1 MSSRR
6 VVLRLALAGLRFRAA
21 ASFASFVA
29 ILIGCG
35 LLIACAGL
43 FETAIVLQAP
53 PQRLASAPVVVG
65 GSAGFRLPDE
75 ESQVVPYAER
85 AGLTRDQI
93 GRIAAVPGVR
103 QAVPDVS
110 FPAVLLRDGMPQ
122 VSGSASVLSGHGWDS
137 AALGGYTLREG
148 AQPQAPGQV
157 VLDSAT
163 AGAAGIGPGA
173 RVGLAVDGQK
183 QDFVV
188 TGTAEPGRT
197 VRAPAFFFSADDV
210 QRFGTHPGSVGL
222 AGVFPADGVAAG
234 ELAARIADQV
244 PGVSVLTGDDR
255 GSAEFLGVS
264 AGQLP
269 LILLAAV
276 FGGMVLVV
284 MALVVSATISL
295 TVRQRQQELALLRAT
310 GATPKQVH
318 RMVVAETMAVGV
330 LAAVCGAFLGG
341 LAGNRIFGTSRSL
354 GIVPGELVFRQ
365 DVIAFAAGI
374 LATLAITYAAAW
386 FAALSAARARPVQ
399 ALAEAAIPS
408 ARVNP
413 LRRTGALV
421 FAAATVLLAGT
432 TMFMPAD
439 TASAIGG
446 PAVLTGAIAVALI
459 GPEIMAFVADR
470 YGPFIRRIAGREA
483 TLAVINSRAR
493 AVAFAAVLTP
503 ITLATAVA
511 LGNVYSETTVQ
522 RAQVS
527 AYAGQ
532 LRADAVISSDTGG
545 LSPEAFGRIRGT
557 PGVGTASPLVTSS
570 GWIEQPYDGNGSDP
584 LRLIGIAAEDQ
595 DGSVLATEV
604 TSGSLKNLTGDSV
617 ALPRNVAED
626 LGIRLGQKI
635 TMRLGDGAQAQVVVV
650 ALLDSPSSYASM
662 VLPAD
667 LLTAHTTTGLPAQVL
682 VRAAPGQDA
691 NALVSALTERMKN
704 WPGATVGD
712 DGALKRNFQAS
723 ADVEAM
729 INYLLAVL
737 AIAYAAIAAVNT
749 LAVAVLARR
758 REFGAQRLAGA
769 DRRQVRRMLFVEG
782 GIVAV
787 TGLLLGIVISLC
799 TVLPMAITTGEIIPS
814 GPVWVFLAVVL
825 AVFLIVWPVTAVS
838 ARLAMRRSPI
848 EAVTL
853 PGQ

>member
-6 VVLRLALAGLRFRAA
+6 VVLNLALSSLKFRAA
-21 ASFASFVA
+21 ASLASFVA

-43 FETAIVLQAP
+43 FETAIVLQAQ
-53 PQRLASAPVVVG
+53 PQRLASAPIVVG
-65 GSAGFRLPDE
+65 GSAGFKLPDE

-85 AGLTRDQI
+85 AGLPEAQVAK
-93 GRIAAVPGVR
+93 IAGVQGVQR
-103 QAVPDVS
+103 AVPDVS
-110 FPAVLLRDGMPQ
+110 FAAVLLPDGAPQ
-122 VSGSASVLSGHGWDS
+122 TSGSSVLSGHGWDS

-148 AQPQAPGQV
+148 GQPQAPGQV

-163 AGAAGIGPGA
+163 AAAAGIKAGA
-173 RVGLAVDGQK
+173 TVELAVDGQK
-183 QDFVV
+183 QGFTVS
-188 TGTAEPGRT
+188 GIAEPALT
-197 VRAPAFFFSADDV
+197 VQSPAFFFSNGDV
-210 QRFGTHPGSVGL
+210 QRFSPHQGQVGL
-222 AGVFPADGVAAG
+222 VGVFPADGVDAG
-234 ELAARIADQV
+234 ELAGRIADQV

-255 GSAEFLGVS
+255 GAAEFLGVDAS
-264 AGQLP
+264 QLP

-318 RMVVAETMAVGV
+318 RMVLAETMAVGAI
-330 LAAVCGAFLGG
+330 AAVCGAFLGS
-341 LAGNRIFGTSRSL
+341 LIGNQIFSTSESI
-354 GIVPGELVFRQ
+354 GIVPPELAFRQ
-365 DVIAFAAGI
+365 DIIAFAAGI
-374 LATLAITYAAAW
+374 VATLAITYGAAW
-386 FAALSAARARPVQ
+386 FAALSAARARPIQ

-408 ARVNP
+408 AKVNP
-413 LRRTGALV
+413 LRRMGALV
-421 FAAATVLLAGT
+421 FGAATVLLAAT
-432 TMFMPAD
+432 TVFMPAD

-446 PAVLTGAIAVALI
+446 PAVLTGAIAVALF
-459 GPEIMAFVADR
+459 GPEIMAYVADR
-470 YGPFIRRIAGREA
+470 FGPLIRRVAGRDA

-493 AVAFAAVLTP
+493 AVAFAAALTP
-503 ITLATAVA
+503 ITLASAVA
-511 LGNVYSETTVQ
+511 LGNVYSETTAQ
-522 RAQVS
+522 KAQVA
-527 AYAGQ
+527 AYADQ
-532 LRADAVISSDTGG
+532 LQADAVVSTGNG
-545 LSPEAFGRIRGT
+545 GVSPEEFAQIRST

-584 LRLIGIAAEDQ
+584 LRLLGVAAEDQ
-595 DGSVLATEV
+595 GGSVLSTPVTE
-604 TSGSLKNLTGDSV
+604 GSLKNLTGDSV
-617 ALPRNVAED
+617 ALPASVADD
-626 LGIRLGQKI
+626 LGIKLGDKI
-635 TMRLGDGAQAQVVVV
+635 TMRLGDGAQAQVGVV

-667 LLTAHTTTGLPAQVL
+667 LLTAHTTSGLPAQVL
-682 VRAAPGQDA
+682 VKAAGGTDA
-691 NALVSALTERMKN
+691 SDLVSKLSDQAKVWPGVSVGGDEALTQ
-704 WPGATVGD
+704 
-712 DGALKRNFQAS
+712 NFQAS

-769 DRRQVRRMLFVEG
+769 DRGQVRRMLFIEG

-787 TGLLLGIVISLC
+787 TGLVLGIVISLF
-799 TVLPMAITTGEIIPS
+799 TVLPMAISTGEIIPS
-814 GPVWVFLAVVL
+814 GPVWVFLGVVL
-825 AVFLIVWPVTAVS
+825 AVFLIVWPVTALS

>member
-1 MSSRR
+1 MNSRR
-6 VVLRLALAGLRFRAA
+6 VVLGLALSSLKFRAA
-21 ASFASFVA
+21 ASLASFVA

-43 FETAIVLQAP
+43 FETAIVLPAS

-65 GSAGFRLPDE
+65 GSAGFKLPDE

-85 AGLTRDQI
+85 AGLPEDQVAK
-93 GRIAAVPGVR
+93 IAAVPGVQR
-103 QAVPDVS
+103 AVPDVA
-110 FPAVLLRDGMPQ
+110 FAAVLLRDGAPE
-122 VSGSASVLSGHGWDS
+122 SGSSSVLNGHGWDS

-148 AQPQAPGQV
+148 GPPRLPGQV
-157 VLDSAT
+157 VLDPAT
-163 AGAAGIGPGA
+163 ASAAGVGAGGP
-173 RVGLAVDGQK
+173 VELVVDGQK
-183 QDFVV
+183 QGFTVS
-188 TGTAEPGRT
+188 GIAEPAQT
-197 VRAPAFFFSADDV
+197 VQAPAFFFSGGDA
-210 QRFGTHPGSVGL
+210 QRFSPHQGRVGL
-222 AGVFPADGVAAG
+222 VGVFPAEGVDAG
-234 ELAARIADQV
+234 ELAGRIADQV

-255 GSAEFLGVS
+255 GAAEFLGVDAS
-264 AGQLP
+264 QLP

-318 RMVVAETMAVGV
+318 RMVLAETMAVGA
-330 LAAVCGAFLGG
+330 LAAVCGAFLGHLIG
-341 LAGNRIFGTSRSL
+341 HRIFATSESI
-354 GIVPGELVFRQ
+354 GIVPRELAFRQ

-374 LATLAITYAAAW
+374 VATLAITYGAAW
-386 FAALSAARARPVQ
+386 FAALAASRARPIQ

-408 ARVNP
+408 AKVNP

-421 FAAATVLLAGT
+421 FAAATVLLALT
-432 TMFMPAD
+432 TVFMPAD

-446 PAVLTGAIAVALI
+446 PAVLTGAIAVALL
-459 GPEIMAFVADR
+459 GPEIMAYVADR
-470 YGPFIRRIAGREA
+470 FGPFIRRIAGRDA

-493 AVAFAAVLTP
+493 AVAFAAALTP
-503 ITLATAVA
+503 ITLASAVA
-511 LGNVYSETTVQ
+511 LGNVYSETTAQ
-522 RAQVS
+522 KAQVA
-527 AYAGQ
+527 AYADQ
-532 LRADAVISSDTGG
+532 LQADAVVSTGAG
-545 LSPEAFGRIRGT
+545 GVSPEQFAQIRAT

-584 LRLIGIAAEDQ
+584 LRLLGVAAQDQ
-595 DGSVLATEV
+595 GGTVLSTEV
-604 TSGSLKNLTGDSV
+604 TSGSLKNLTGTAV
-617 ALPRNVAED
+617 ALPESVADD
-626 LGIRLGQKI
+626 LDLKLGDKI
-635 TMRLGDGAQAQVVVV
+635 TMRLGDGAQAQVAVV

-667 LLTAHTTTGLPAQVL
+667 LLTAHTTSGLPAQVL
-682 VRAAPGQDA
+682 VKAAAGADPDE
-691 NALVSALTERMKN
+691 LVARLGDQAKA
-704 WPGATVGD
+704 WPGAVVGGD
-712 DGALKRNFQAS
+712 DALARNFQAG

-749 LAVAVLARR
+749 LAVAVLSRR

-769 DRRQVRRMLFVEG
+769 DRGQVRRMLFIEG

-787 TGLLLGIVISLC
+787 TGLVLGIVISLF
-799 TVLPMAITTGEIIPS
+799 TVLPMAISTGEIIPS
-814 GPVWVFLAVVL
+814 GPVWVFLGVVL
-825 AVFLIVWPVTAVS
+825 AVFLIVWPVTALS

>member
-6 VVLRLALAGLRFRAA
+6 VILNLALSSLRFRAA
-21 ASFASFVA
+21 ASLASFVA

-43 FETAIVLQAP
+43 FETAIVLQAQ
-53 PQRLASAPVVVG
+53 PQRLASVPVVVG
-65 GSAGFRLPDE
+65 GSAGFKLPDE

-85 AGLTRDQI
+85 AGLPEDQVAK
-93 GRIAAVPGVR
+93 IAAVPGVR
-103 QAVPDVS
+103 SAVPDVS
-110 FPAVLLRDGMPQ
+110 FAAALLKDGAPQ
-122 VSGSASVLSGHGWDS
+122 QDSGSSVLSGHGWDS
-137 AALGGYTLREG
+137 AALGGYQLREG
-148 AQPQAPGQV
+148 SQPQAPGQV

-163 AGAAGIGPGA
+163 AGAAGVKSGGT
-173 RVGLAVDGQK
+173 VDLAVDGQK
-183 QDFVV
+183 QSFTVA
-188 TGTAEPGRT
+188 GIAEPAQT
-197 VRAPAFFFSADDV
+197 VTAPAFFFSTGDV
-210 QRFGTHPGSVGL
+210 QRFSTHQGRVGL
-222 AGVFPADGVAAG
+222 VGVFPADGVDAG
-234 ELAARIADQV
+234 ELAGRIADQV

-255 GSAEFLGVS
+255 GAAEFLGVDAS
-264 AGQLP
+264 QLP

-318 RMVVAETMAVGV
+318 RMVLAETMAVGAV
-330 LAAVCGAFLGG
+330 AAVCGAFLGS
-341 LAGNRIFGTSRSL
+341 LIGNQIFSTSQSI
-354 GIVPGELVFRQ
+354 GIVPGELAFRQ
-365 DVIAFAAGI
+365 DIIAFAGGI
-374 LATLAITYAAAW
+374 IATLAITYGAAW
-386 FAALSAARARPVQ
+386 FAALAAARARPIQ
-399 ALAEAAIPS
+399 ALAEAAIPG
-408 ARVNP
+408 AKVNP
-413 LRRTGALV
+413 LRRMGALV
-421 FAAATVLLAGT
+421 FAAATVLLAAT
-432 TMFMPAD
+432 TVFMPAD

-446 PAVLTGAIAVALI
+446 PAVLTGAIAVALF
-459 GPEIMAFVADR
+459 GPEIMAYVADR
-470 YGPFIRRIAGREA
+470 FGPFIRRVAGKDA

-493 AVAFAAVLTP
+493 AVAFAAALTP
-503 ITLATAVA
+503 ITLASAVA
-511 LGNVYSETTVQ
+511 LGNVYSETTAQ
-522 RAQVS
+522 KAQVA
-527 AYAGQ
+527 AYADQ
-532 LRADAVISSDTGG
+532 LQADAVVSTGAGGISPD
-545 LSPEAFGRIRGT
+545 LVAQIRST

-584 LRLIGIAAEDQ
+584 LRLLGVSAENQ
-595 DGSVLATEV
+595 SGSVLSTAV
-604 TSGSLKNLTGDSV
+604 TSGSLKNLTGSTV
-617 ALPRNVAED
+617 ALPESVADD
-626 LGIRLGQKI
+626 LGIKLGDKI
-635 TMRLGDGAQAQVVVV
+635 TMRLGDGAQAPVSVV

-667 LLTAHTTTGLPAQVL
+667 LLTAHTTSGLPAQVL
-682 VRAAPGQDA
+682 VKAASGTDPAD
-691 NALVSALTERMKN
+691 LVSALGDKAKG
-704 WPGATVGD
+704 WPGVSVGD
-712 DGALKRNFQAS
+712 DSALTQNFQAS

-769 DRRQVRRMLFVEG
+769 DRGQVRRMLFIEG

-787 TGLLLGIVISLC
+787 TGLVLGIVISLF
-799 TVLPMAITTGEIIPS
+799 TVLPMAISTGEIIPS
-814 GPVWVFLAVVL
+814 GPIWVFLGVVL
-825 AVFLIVWPVTAVS
+825 AVFLIVWPVTALS

>member
-6 VVLRLALAGLRFRAA
+6 VVLGLALSSLRYRAA
-21 ASFASFVA
+21 ASLASFVA

-43 FETAIVLQAP
+43 FETAIVLKAQ
-53 PQRLASAPVVVG
+53 PQRLAAAPVVVG
-65 GSAGFRLPDE
+65 GSAGFKLPDE

-85 AGLTRDQI
+85 AGLPED
-93 GRIAAVPGVR
+93 GIAKISAVEGVG

-110 FPAVLLRDGMPQ
+110 FAAALLRDGAPAAG
-122 VSGSASVLSGHGWDS
+122 SGTSVLSGHGWDS
-137 AALGGYTLREG
+137 AALGGYKIVEG
-148 AQPQAPGQV
+148 AAPGATGQV
-157 VLDSAT
+157 VLDAAT
-163 AGAAGIGPGA
+163 AGAAGIRPGTTVDLAVAGA
-173 RVGLAVDGQK
+173 RQSFLVSGIARPAQEVQ
-183 QDFVV
+183 
-188 TGTAEPGRT
+188 APG
-197 VRAPAFFFSADDV
+197 FFFSAADA
-210 QRFGTHPGSVGL
+210 QRYNPHPGSVGL
-222 AGVFPADGVAAG
+222 AGVFPADGVDAD
-234 ELAARIADQV
+234 ELAGRIAEQV
-244 PGVSVLTGDDR
+244 PGLTVLTGDDR
-255 GSAEFLGVS
+255 GAAEFLGVD

-318 RMVVAETMAVGV
+318 RMVLFETMAVGV
-330 LAAVCGAFLGG
+330 LAAVCGAVLGSLLGG
-341 LAGNRIFGTSRSL
+341 RIFATSVSL
-354 GIVPGELVFRQ
+354 GIVPHELAFTQ
-365 DVIAFAAGI
+365 DIIAFGAGI
-374 LATLAITYAAAW
+374 VATLAITYAAAW
-386 FAALSAARARPVQ
+386 FAALAAARARPIQ
-399 ALAEAAIPS
+399 ALAEASIPG
-408 ARVNP
+408 AKVNP
-413 LRRTGALV
+413 LRRMGAVV
-421 FAAATVLLAGT
+421 FAAATVLLAAT
-432 TMFMPAD
+432 TLFMPAD

-446 PAVLTGAIAVALI
+446 PAVLTGAIAVALL
-459 GPEIMAFVADR
+459 GPEIMAWVADR
-470 YGPFIRRIAGREA
+470 FGPFIRRVAGRDA

-503 ITLATAVA
+503 VTLASAVA
-511 LGNVYSETTVQ
+511 LGNVYSETTAQ
-522 RAQVS
+522 KAQVA

-532 LRADAVISSDTGG
+532 LQADAVVSSEAGGISAD
-545 LSPEAFGRIRGT
+545 EFARIRST

-584 LRLIGIAAEDQ
+584 LRLLGVAGQDQ
-595 DGSVLATEV
+595 GGTVLATEV
-604 TSGSLKNLTGDSV
+604 TEGSLEQLRGNTV
-617 ALPRNVAED
+617 ALPEDVADD
-626 LGIRLGQKI
+626 LEIKVGDQI
-635 TMRLGDGAQAQVVVV
+635 TMRLGDGAQVPVKLV

-667 LLTAHTTTGLPAQVL
+667 LLTAHTTSGLAPQVL
-682 VRAAPGQDA
+682 VRAAEGTDA
-691 NALVSALTERMKN
+691 DTLVSALSDRTAN
-704 WPGATVGD
+704 WPGSTVGD
-712 DGALKRNFQAS
+712 SDALAESFQAS
-723 ADVEAM
+723 ADVEAL

-782 GIVAV
+782 GIVSV
-787 TGLLLGIVISLC
+787 TGLVLGIVISLF

-814 GPVWVFLAVVL
+814 GPIWVFLAVVL
-825 AVFLIVWPVTAVS
+825 AIFLIVWPVTALS
-838 ARLAMRRSPI
+838 ARLAMRRNPI
-848 EAVTL
+848 DAVTL